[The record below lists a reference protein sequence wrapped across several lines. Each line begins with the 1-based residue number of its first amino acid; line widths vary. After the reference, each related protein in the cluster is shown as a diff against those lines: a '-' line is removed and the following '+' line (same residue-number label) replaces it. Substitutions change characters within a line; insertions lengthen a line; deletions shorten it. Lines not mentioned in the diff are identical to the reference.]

1 MVKKDIQ
8 EKRKYFRLNQ
18 ERYSEQMA
26 TTTDVLDAQL
36 LLTQAENNYYSALS
50 DYHIAKARLERAIGK
65 E

>member
-1 MVKKDIQ
+1 MVKKAIQ
-8 EKRKYFRLNQ
+8 EKRINFRLKQ
-18 ERYSEQMA
+18 ERYREQLA
-26 TTTDVLDAQL
+26 TSTDVLDAQV